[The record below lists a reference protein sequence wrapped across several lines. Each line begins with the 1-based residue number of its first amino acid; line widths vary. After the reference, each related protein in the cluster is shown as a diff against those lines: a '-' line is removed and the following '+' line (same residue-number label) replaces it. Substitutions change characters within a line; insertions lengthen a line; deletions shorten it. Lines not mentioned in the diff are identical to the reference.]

1 VVSASQP
8 RLDLREGGAC
18 LSIDDVLAHL
28 DRRLTG
34 TRLEEACAHVDTCGA
49 CRIMMAEAARLLAPD
64 GGKRGAPST
73 LAEGERVGGGRY
85 EIRRFIARGG
95 MGEIYEALDS
105 ALGEIVALKTLAI
118 TTADQADAAR
128 RLLAEVRIARKVVH
142 PNVCRILELGTH
154 HRERSNGEAIP
165 FLTMPLLTG
174 ETLGKRLERTGR
186 LPPEQVLRVLLELAA
201 GLKAIHE
208 VGVVHRDFK
217 SDNVFLVP
225 GEDGQEHALV
235 MDFGL
240 ARTLETPAGAKRS
253 AGLLFGTP
261 AYMAPEQVEGKSI
274 TDLVDVYALGVVAF
288 EMITGRVPFTGE
300 SAAAVALARLQR
312 AVVPPSSL
320 VAGVDRRWDA
330 FVRRCMQRRPEDRF
344 ATMGEVI
351 AALERVRIDRARRS
365 HHRVVAVVVLG
376 AAAATMTWA
385 IATRPRPSLW
395 GQAPEVRPYDAPPPA
410 ALMTMPPRAQALTW
424 QAADRES
431 AQPPRIVRRQRPRTA
446 RIAAPSLRASSSPP
460 GPLASPAVPDT
471 GADPFKRPSGLR
483 ARQMDDLID
492 PFSVNREGR

>member
-1 VVSASQP
+1 MPGNSPTRSFTLIIWRSSSTLSAERPNRATLRSIPARKTDSKLRNALGSPKAQAIASSRSEPRAIKSSRVTSSSSIRAAKSSKGKCTSGQIARPASNAASNSDRALTIRQKFRLGTSAQGSDYGVVSASQP

-165 FLTMPLLTG
+165 FLTMPLL
-174 ETLGKRLERTGR
+174 
-186 LPPEQVLRVLLELAA
+186 
-201 GLKAIHE
+201 
-208 VGVVHRDFK
+208 
-217 SDNVFLVP
+217 
-225 GEDGQEHALV
+225 
-235 MDFGL
+235 
-240 ARTLETPAGAKRS
+240 
-253 AGLLFGTP
+253 
-261 AYMAPEQVEGKSI
+261 
-274 TDLVDVYALGVVAF
+274 
-288 EMITGRVPFTGE
+288 
-300 SAAAVALARLQR
+300 
-312 AVVPPSSL
+312 
-320 VAGVDRRWDA
+320 
-330 FVRRCMQRRPEDRF
+330 
-344 ATMGEVI
+344 
-351 AALERVRIDRARRS
+351 
-365 HHRVVAVVVLG
+365 
-376 AAAATMTWA
+376 
-385 IATRPRPSLW
+385 
-395 GQAPEVRPYDAPPPA
+395 
-410 ALMTMPPRAQALTW
+410 
-424 QAADRES
+424 
-431 AQPPRIVRRQRPRTA
+431 
-446 RIAAPSLRASSSPP
+446 
-460 GPLASPAVPDT
+460 
-471 GADPFKRPSGLR
+471 
-483 ARQMDDLID
+483 
-492 PFSVNREGR
+492 